1 MKENSY
7 HKPIISSA
15 DKTQSA
21 KSILL
26 AGVRAMPIMILK
38 SELLKAK
45 NDWLRFADLI
55 LEL

>member
-45 NDWLRFADLI
+45 ND
-55 LEL
+55 

>member
-1 MKENSY
+1 MKGNSY
-7 HKPIISSA
+7 HKPIISIA
-15 DKTQSA
+15 NKTQTT

-45 NDWLRFADLI
+45 NN
-55 LEL
+55 